1 MTIAPPAAVAPRT
14 DVSEAALRVAI
25 LDDLVASA
33 IRRRTIRGE
42 RLIESAELLAYASD
56 VHSPDVNE
64 VVRARFGAGD
74 AADAAIHA
82 TITMFAGRPFLWW
95 VGEDDTPP
103 DLSQRLDRH
112 GVVFLD
118 DIPGLAMD
126 LADLEPA
133 SAVPGPT
140 ELEIRP
146 VLDAPAMDA
155 FHSVLIQGFPEDF
168 ADSTAEVEV
177 GASSKRVAIE
187 SDYREPNGL
196 PTRWLGIADGRP
208 VTTTRLHTS
217 AGVAGIYAVVTAAAA
232 RRRGYGAAIT
242 RHALQVARDGG
253 LRIATLQ
260 ASSAGLGIY
269 ERIGF
274 RVLCRFRLHEWRP
287 PGDR

>member
-1 MTIAPPAAVAPRT
+1 MMIAPPVGVAPRT

-33 IRRRTIRGE
+33 VRRRTIPGE
-42 RLIESAELLAYASD
+42 RLIETAELTAYASD
-56 VHSPDVNE
+56 VHSPDVND

-74 AADAAIHA
+74 AADAAIDA
-82 TITMFAGRPFLWW
+82 TITLFAGRPFLWW
-95 VGEDDTPP
+95 VGEDDTPA
-103 DLSQRLDRH
+103 DLSERLSRH
-112 GVVFLD
+112 GVVLLD

-133 SAVPGPT
+133 SAVPAPE
-140 ELEIRP
+140 ELQIRP
-146 VLDAPAMDA
+146 VLDEPTMDA
-155 FHSVLIQGFPEDF
+155 FHGVVVQGFPEDF

-177 GASSKRVAIE
+177 GASSRRVAVE
-187 SDYREPNGL
+187 SGYREPNGI
-196 PTRWLGIADGRP
+196 PTRWLGTVDGLP
-208 VTTTRLHTS
+208 VTTTRLHTA
-217 AGVAGIYAVVTAAAA
+217 AGVAGIYAVVTATDA

-242 RHALQVARDGG
+242 RHVLQVARDGG

-287 PGDR
+287 GGER